1 MSYIIDDLLWGVGKT
16 ATNPQGGVWSKL
28 AQRSDLVARGI
39 YEMATDVILNLSRNF
54 RFPLLE
60 RTGPTVTLNVN
71 QPSYT
76 PGYLILPSDTNQVAN
91 LIPSFVRYFQPNT
104 PPVVG
109 NGNTNSTLKWKTIDA
124 LELMFNT
131 PGIPTYF
138 TRYSNLY
145 WVAPIPDNSYYAF
158 LRYQVQ
164 HPFTGDATGQPLA
177 VGSDSF
183 LLPNEWKVVAE
194 YAIAEQGAIALRMMD
209 YAKDYH
215 TILYG
220 DPEGQRSTEGRG
232 NPGLIYRLISQ
243 MEGDSQSM
251 TKSLRVNVQKP

>member
-1 MSYIIDDLLWGVGKT
+1 MSTYTIDDLLWGVGNTSTT
-16 ATNPQGGVWSKL
+16 AVGGVYSKL

-60 RTGPTVTLNVN
+60 RTGPIVTLNYLQAN
-71 QPSYT
+71 YAPSY
-76 PGYLILPSDTNQVAN
+76 LIQPTDTNQIVN
-91 LIPSFVRYFQPNT
+91 LIPSFVRYFQPNM
-104 PPVVG
+104 PPAIG
-109 NGNTNSTLKWKTIDA
+109 NGNTSSTLAWKTIDA

-138 TRYSNLY
+138 TRYQNQF
-145 WVAPIPDNSYYAF
+145 WVAPVPDNSYYSY

-164 HPFTGDATGQPLA
+164 HPFSGDPTKPLA
-177 VGSDSF
+177 AGTDIF
-183 LLPNEWKVVAE
+183 YLPDEWKVVAE

-215 TILYG
+215 TVLYG

-243 MEGDSQSM
+243 IEGDSQSM
-251 TKSLRVNVQKP
+251 MKSLRVNVQKP